1 MNALNERIES
11 STVSVHTPNELVFGE
26 ARGEREVRVWFAP
39 GHHQQVST
47 RKLEDELATLARL
60 LFVAGVGEHGVALK
74 EATGRTFINRPM
86 IGRRDVAYV
95 ERLET
100 LAAEGR
106 SDDGTVQV
114 TSVGQV
120 SYAVPIVPG
129 TLDRAPQQTF
139 EASCGQA
146 ANRLLVDVELQAAAA
161 RWEIYEPIPGVVL

>member
-1 MNALNERIES
+1 M
-11 STVSVHTPNELVFGE
+11 
-26 ARGEREVRVWFAP
+26 
-39 GHHQQVST
+39 
-47 RKLEDELATLARL
+47 
-60 LFVAGVGEHGVALK
+60 
-74 EATGRTFINRPM
+74 
-86 IGRRDVAYV
+86 

-120 SYAVPIVPG
+120 SYAVSIVPG
-129 TLDRAPQQTF
+129 ILDRVPQQTF
-139 EASCGQA
+139 EASCGQVS

>member
-1 MNALNERIES
+1 MSN
-11 STVSVHTPNELVFGE
+11 
-26 ARGEREVRVWFAP
+26 
-39 GHHQQVST
+39 
-47 RKLEDELATLARL
+47 
-60 LFVAGVGEHGVALK
+60 GVALK

-120 SYAVPIVPG
+120 SYAVSIVPG
-129 TLDRAPQQTF
+129 TLDRVPQQTF

-146 ANRLLVDVELQAAAA
+146 ANRLLVDVEQQAAAA
-161 RWEIYEPIPGVVL
+161 RWEIYEPMPGVVL